1 MTPGKIRISTICR
14 TCQRRLDPFA
24 PSDSRPSSY
33 TTVFPGRVS
42 PRIIGVVV
50 VEVRLTCV
58 INVVANLF
66 EKPDRFRNAPP
77 PRIKVL
83 GIEHSGKF
91 CRRVRSTTWEF
102 SRPGDPLKHSSCV
115 GWLLWVW
122 KRTVVLF
129 YLSHRPIR
137 LPENEHGA

>member
-1 MTPGKIRISTICR
+1 M
-14 TCQRRLDPFA
+14 
-24 PSDSRPSSY
+24 
-33 TTVFPGRVS
+33 
-42 PRIIGVVV
+42 VV

-102 SRPGDPLKHSSCV
+102 SRPGDPLKHSGMATV
-115 GWLLWVW
+115 GLEADGGSVLLVASADP
-122 KRTVVLF
+122 F
-129 YLSHRPIR
+129 
-137 LPENEHGA
+137 A